1 MPNHQP
7 DTAAPKRNFWPW
19 LKLALGAAVVTYV
32 LKSRLI
38 DFQSLKEVAFAPTTA
53 IMSLTFLL
61 FSNLVCCFRWFL
73 LARAQ
78 GLHASFR
85 GMFELTM
92 IGSFFNLFMPGSVGG
107 DLIKGW
113 YIAKEQPNARTRAV
127 FTVLFDRAI
136 GLSVFFF
143 FAAVTLLLFNDLLV
157 GKPALQAL
165 AAPIWGISG
174 ALAIG
179 AVFFFSPLWDVK
191 PVQEMLNFFR
201 KKAVLAKL
209 IDAADLYRGQ
219 IPTVLIALALSFLSV
234 TVNILFYYWIGQQ
247 LGIEATL
254 SQFFFLVPVGVT
266 ASAVPV
272 LPGGIGVAQVAF
284 FKLFQWVGINNP
296 EGGATLCTINQ
307 IYTVLFGC
315 FGSIFYFKYRHKL
328 PANPQ
333 ENSTDAVVESHSP
346 LARTIR

>member
-1 MPNHQP
+1 MSEKTN
-7 DTAAPKRNFWPW
+7 KKNFWPW
-19 LKLALGAAVVTYV
+19 LKLALGAVVVTYV

-38 DFQSLKEVAFAPTTA
+38 DFESLKEVAFAPQTA
-53 IMSLTFLL
+53 IMSLSFLL
-61 FSNLVCCFRWFL
+61 FTTVACCFRWYL
-73 LARAQ
+73 LAKAQ

-92 IGSFFNLFMPGSVGG
+92 IGAFFNLFMPGSVGG

-113 YIAKEQPNARTRAV
+113 YIAKEQPTARTRAV
-127 FTVLFDRAI
+127 FTVLFDRGV

-143 FAAVTLLLFNDLLV
+143 FAAITLLFYSELLV
-157 GKPALQAL
+157 GRPALQAL
-165 AAPIWGISG
+165 AAPIWGVSG
-174 ALAIG
+174 ALVVGGI
-179 AVFFFSPLWDVK
+179 FFFSPLWDTK
-191 PVQEMLNFFR
+191 PVQGLLNFFR
-201 KKAVLAKL
+201 KRATLGKL
-209 IDAADLYRGQ
+209 IDAADAYRGQ
-219 IPTVLIALALSFLSV
+219 IPTVIVAVVLSFVSV
-234 TVNILFYYWIGQQ
+234 TVNVLFYYWLGQQ
-247 LGIEATL
+247 LEIQATL

-284 FKLFQWVGINNP
+284 FKLFQWIGIPNP
-296 EGGATLCTINQ
+296 ESGATLCTINQ

-328 PANPQ
+328 PTSSQEAAN
-333 ENSTDAVVESHSP
+333 DAVVESHSP